1 MELTEVAGLVKEV
14 IIVCTMIANNNY
26 NRPTVDVD
34 KIINCSNMY
43 NERLEILNKRE
54 REKEE
59 NREKGDTYIING
71 SEVIINE

>member
-1 MELTEVAGLVKEV
+1 MELMELTAVAGLVKEV

-34 KIINCSNMY
+34 KIINCNNMY

-54 REKEE
+54 RE

-71 SEVIINE
+71 GEVIINE